1 MSKKIP
7 DDAFDY
13 YVALGAAR
21 SYQAVAD
28 RYGVTKRAVVKHAA
42 RERWTQRL
50 GEVQESARVQSDKD
64 LAQEVVEMRDRHKRM
79 LKAMAVR
86 ALSGLKDLPLRNGME
101 AIRAAELVIRMERIV
116 FGEEDERGE
125 ESIEE
130 ITKRE
135 IQTLLRPV
143 DDEVDPTEDEDEPD
157 EEEDLGEA
165 APA

>member
-1 MSKKIP
+1 MSAKIP
-7 DDAFDY
+7 DDAFDF
-13 YVALGAAR
+13 YVALGPAR

-42 RERWTQRL
+42 KERWTERL
-50 GEVQESARVQSDKD
+50 GEVQEAARLQSDKD
-64 LAQEVVEMRDRHKRM
+64 LANEVVEMRDRHKRM

-101 AIRAAELVIRMERIV
+101 AIRAAELVIRMERII
-116 FGEEDERGE
+116 FGEGDETGD

-143 DDEVDPTEDEDEPD
+143 DDSEDDT
-157 EEEDLGEA
+157 GEA